1 MVEEFRK
8 RRDFVCRRIGEMK
21 KVSCRVPGGAFYVFL
36 NIRETGMNAEDFT
49 RFLLH
54 EAHVAVVP
62 GTAFGAHGEGYVR
75 ISYAASLE
83 NLEKAMDRMENALRS
98 L

>member
-1 MVEEFRK
+1 
-8 RRDFVCRRIGEMK
+8 MK
-21 KVSCRVPGGAFYVFL
+21 KFHRVPGGAFYVFL
-36 NIRETGMNAEDFT
+36 NIRKTGMNAEDFT
-49 RFLLH
+49 GSCSK
-54 EAHVAVVP
+54 AHVAVVP